1 MEESFYQTISNILQH
16 ARNSVY
22 RTANTEM
29 VNAYWNIGKA
39 IVHEQ
44 GGTDKAEYGQKLI
57 GELSARMTSEFGKGF
72 TVTNLRDMRQFYLT
86 FQNKETLHSELTWS
100 HYRMIMRV
108 ENPAARQFYLEET
121 VKSQWSTRQ
130 LKRQIS
136 TFFYER
142 LLSSKNKAVVAG
154 EIRNWSLRRI
164 KGYYPRSL
172 CS

>member
-1 MEESFYQTISNILQH
+1 
-16 ARNSVY
+16 
-22 RTANTEM
+22 
-29 VNAYWNIGKA
+29 
-39 IVHEQ
+39 
-44 GGTDKAEYGQKLI
+44 
-57 GELSARMTSEFGKGF
+57 MTSEFGKGF

-142 LLSSKNKAVVAG
+142 LLSSKTRQWLPARS
-154 EIRNWSLRRI
+154 RN
-164 KGYYPRSL
+164 
-172 CS
+172 